1 MPKQKISSKGP
12 GAVALACLF
21 LALLLLLIITLWSL
35 ARGDQHQQD
44 FFPAPVQVSTTLR
57 FTAIAAG
64 HLHSCAIGSAGDTY
78 CWGSDRHFQLGSTGP
93 MDDCGAVRCS
103 GTPVRVAGGH
113 VFTQLAAGRRH
124 SCGLT
129 ASGAAWCWGY
139 GRDGQLGDGRGSD
152 SLLPV
157 RVAGGRIFTALAANA
172 TSASTCG
179 LTVSGEAWCWGGNH
193 RGALGN
199 GTDAG
204 SAHVP
209 VQVMTRVKFIA
220 ISISQS
226 TGCGV
231 STDGDAYCWGDNRYG
246 QLGSGRAGSDGGP
259 AIAIT
264 PTAVQGGHKFTGIA
278 TDGLHSCAVQRTGA
292 VYCWGLHARMSAV
305 STHTPR
311 HYGVYTSL
319 PARVGP
325 PGSPWVSGTGGPWTA
340 IAVGYGQT
348 CALSFGGGLD
358 CWGQL
363 LGDPLDGPPH
373 NAEEPVRVGG
383 NRDFVAFASGAGHD
397 CAIDT
402 EGNAWCWG
410 ANNRGQSGRI
420 SRLVW

>member
-1 MPKQKISSKGP
+1 
-12 GAVALACLF
+12 
-21 LALLLLLIITLWSL
+21 
-35 ARGDQHQQD
+35 
-44 FFPAPVQVSTTLR
+44 
-57 FTAIAAG
+57 
-64 HLHSCAIGSAGDTY
+64 
-78 CWGSDRHFQLGSTGP
+78 

-139 GRDGQLGDGRGSD
+139 GQDGQLGDGRGSD

-157 RVAGGRIFTALAANA
+157 QVAGGRIFTALAANA

-179 LTVSGEAWCWGGNH
+179 LTVSGRGLVLG
-193 RGALGN
+193 RQPQGALGN

-204 SAHVP
+204 SALSP

-264 PTAVQGGHKFTGIA
+264 PTAVQEA
-278 TDGLHSCAVQRTGA
+278 TNS
-292 VYCWGLHARMSAV
+292 
-305 STHTPR
+305 
-311 HYGVYTSL
+311 
-319 PARVGP
+319 
-325 PGSPWVSGTGGPWTA
+325 PG
-340 IAVGYGQT
+340 
-348 CALSFGGGLD
+348 
-358 CWGQL
+358 
-363 LGDPLDGPPH
+363 
-373 NAEEPVRVGG
+373 
-383 NRDFVAFASGAGHD
+383 
-397 CAIDT
+397 
-402 EGNAWCWG
+402 
-410 ANNRGQSGRI
+410 
-420 SRLVW
+420 